1 MTRNEALT
9 AVAAAAQDLAAALAA
24 MADDPADRV
33 RLLGDLAGLVITGA
47 AGAGTV
53 GQALA
58 RGRDAMASLCRRA
71 ALTQLARATAV
82 YAPGNADEAEA
93 LRDAV
98 CAALQAEEIAAADGG
113 EAAVHAAFRKL
124 RLAVARD
131 LTARGADLSRLR
143 TIATPAPL
151 PALAAAQL
159 AYGDG
164 ARADDLLA
172 ASAAPHPLFLPTSY
186 RAPSA

>member
-1 MTRNEALT
+1 MTRDEAL
-9 AVAAAAQDLAAALAA
+9 AEVATAAQALAAALAE

-33 RLLGDLAGLVITGA
+33 RLLSDMAGLVITGA

-58 RGRDAMASLCRRA
+58 RGRDAMTALCRRA
-71 ALTQLARATAV
+71 ALTQLARATAA
-82 YAPGNADEAEA
+82 YQPANADEAEA

-113 EAAVHAAFRKL
+113 EDQVHAAFRAL

-131 LTARGADLSRLR
+131 LTARGANLAALR
-143 TIATPAPL
+143 TITTPQPM

-172 ASAAPHPLFLPTSY
+172 ASGAPNPLFLPTSY